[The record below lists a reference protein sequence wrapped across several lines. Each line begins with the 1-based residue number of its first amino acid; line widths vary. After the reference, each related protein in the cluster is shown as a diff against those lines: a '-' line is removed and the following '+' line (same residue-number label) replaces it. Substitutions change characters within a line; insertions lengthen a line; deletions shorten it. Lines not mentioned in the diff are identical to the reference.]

1 MFAPKDGEVSVMV
14 KWKQEACRLAL
25 NIEDG
30 ALADR
35 LAALLPGL
43 RLFGAGGSAAN
54 RSPRNAANSG
64 SFYENLGNLC
74 SRKTVWWGWADSNLQ
89 PNDYQP
95 PALSI
100 EQSGAVS

>member
-1 MFAPKDGEVSVMV
+1 MV